1 VSRFGFW
8 RECEIIVDEDG
19 GCGMKEA
26 LIVIVAVA
34 FGVYVTAKRF
44 QHRFTSG
51 SVPDPTTIRN
61 GESGAPCVFLFEWS

>member
-1 VSRFGFW
+1 MIARG
-8 RECEIIVDEDG
+8 DG

-44 QHRFTSG
+44 QHRFKWFG
-51 SVPDPTTIRN
+51 SATPR
-61 GESGAPCVFLFEWS
+61 GKSH